1 MARKPG
7 NKGSGGGQ
15 AGGNGGGKGG
25 GKVSDARHKAV
36 RVKTA
41 RGRKSS
47 STRWLQR
54 QLNDPYVLEA
64 KRLGYRGRAAFKLKE
79 IDEKYDV
86 LPRAGTVV
94 DLGCAPGGWVQIARE
109 RLGKEPDGRERGRV
123 VGIDLLACDPVPGAV
138 LIEGDFTDDDAP
150 AWLRAELDGPV
161 DVVLSDMAA
170 NTTGH
175 APTDHLRTQALAELA
190 YAFAEEVLKPGGNF
204 VSKVFAGGTEKG
216 LLDQLKRDFEKVA
229 HFKPPASRKE
239 SPEMY
244 VVAIG
249 FRGGGEG

>member
-1 MARKPG
+1 MAK
-7 NKGSGGGQ
+7 KGSGG
-15 AGGNGGGKGG
+15 KSG

-54 QLNDPYVLEA
+54 QLNDPYVQEA

-79 IDEKYDV
+79 IDEKYV
-86 LPRAGTVV
+86 ILPTGGGTVV
-94 DLGCAPGGWVQIARE
+94 DLGCAPGGWVQVAAE
-109 RLGKEPDGRERGRV
+109 RMGAKGRI
-123 VGIDLLACDPVPGAV
+123 VGIDLLECEPIPGAI
-138 LIEGDFTDDDAP
+138 LIEGDFMEDDAP
-150 AWLRAELDGPV
+150 ARLKAELNGPV

-175 APTDHLRTQALAELA
+175 APTDHLRTQALAETA
-190 YAFAEEVLKPGGNF
+190 YAFAAEVLKPGGHF
-204 VSKVFAGGTEKG
+204 VSKVFAGGAEKD
-216 LLDQLKRDFEKVA
+216 LLDSLKRDFEKVA

-244 VVAIG
+244 VVAMG
-249 FRGGGEG
+249 YRGS

>member
-1 MARKPG
+1 VANGKT
-7 NKGSGGGQ
+7 GGGS
-15 AGGNGGGKGG
+15 GG

-36 RVKTA
+36 RVKSA
-41 RGRKSS
+41 RGRKNS

-79 IDEKYDV
+79 IDEKYSL
-86 LPRAGTVV
+86 LPRRGTVV

-109 RLGKEPDGRERGRV
+109 RMGEGYGYV
-123 VGIDLLACDPVPGAV
+123 VGIDLLECEPIPGAK
-138 LIEGDFTDDDAP
+138 LLQADFMDDDAP
-150 AWLRAELDGPV
+150 GLIKAELDGPV

-175 APTDHLRTQALAELA
+175 APTDHIRTQALAELA
-190 YAFAEEVLKPGGNF
+190 YHFAQEILKPGGAF
-204 VSKVFAGGTEKG
+204 VSKVFAGGTEKE
-216 LLDQLKRDFEKVA
+216 LLTQLKRDFEKVA

-244 VVAIG
+244 VVALG
-249 FRGGGEG
+249 FRGHVDGA